1 MAGTRQYTATGRI
14 VRFYPTRTLTKEGCQ
29 PLEVGK
35 IAVETED
42 SGILFLEAM
51 GDRLKWVEM
60 LQQGEPYTFYFRIK
74 GSEKNGN
81 QYTNLLL
88 MGYKK
93 VEEKKE
99 ETKDERELGINHKE
113 KQA

>member
-14 VRFYPTRTLTKEGCQ
+14 VRFYPPHTLIKEGKP

-42 SGILFLEAM
+42 SGVIFLEAM

-60 LQQGEPYTFYFRIK
+60 LQQGKTYTFYFRIK

-93 VEEKKE
+93 VEDKKE
-99 ETKDERELGINHKE
+99 ETKDERELGANHE
-113 KQA
+113 EEQA